1 MYNCVDKNIFILFQ
15 INDALFPIGAYSHSY
30 GLETYIQKNLIK
42 NSNDVYE
49 YIKTNAKTNFLYTEL
64 LAAYKAYEFAEKN
77 NLSKILELEEIIDAS
92 KIPKEIRTASEKLGS
107 RFIKTV
113 SSLDVKYE
121 SNIFNEYIKKE
132 NEGTRIHSS
141 AYGVFCFSVGIDKV
155 KAMEGYLYAYVSAS
169 IINAVKLIPLSQNE
183 GQKILYKC
191 YKFFDE
197 IIDMLLSLDIKDL
210 CLSTP
215 GFDIRCMQHEALYS
229 RLYMS

>member
-1 MYNCVDKNIFILFQ
+1 MDKRYLLLQ
-15 INDALFPIGAYSHSY
+15 INDAAFPIGSYTHSY
-30 GLETYIQKNLIK
+30 GLETYIQKNLVK

-49 YIKTNAKTNFLYTEL
+49 YIKSNEKTNFLYTEL
-64 LAAYKAYEFAEKN
+64 LAAYKAYEFAEEN

-92 KIPKEIRTASEKLGS
+92 KLPKEIRIASEKLGS

-113 SSLDVKYE
+113 NSLDVKYE

-183 GQKILYKC
+183 GQKILYNC

-197 IIDMLLSLDIKDL
+197 IIDMLPNLDIKDL

>member
-1 MYNCVDKNIFILFQ
+1 MDKRFLLLQ
-15 INDALFPIGAYSHSY
+15 INDAAFPIGSYTHSY
-30 GLETYIQKNLIK
+30 GLETYIQKNLVNNAK
-42 NSNDVYE
+42 DVYE
-49 YIKTNAKTNFLYTEL
+49 YIKANAETNFLYTEL
-64 LAAYKAYEFAEKN
+64 LAAYKAYEFAEEN
-77 NLSKILELEEIIDAS
+77 QLSKIFELEEIIDAS
-92 KIPKEIRTASEKLGS
+92 KLPQEIRTASEKLGS

-113 SSLDVKYE
+113 NSLEVKYK

-132 NEGTRIHSS
+132 NKGTRIHSS
-141 AYGVFCFSVGIDKV
+141 AYGVFSFAAGIDKAR
-155 KAMEGYLYAYVSAS
+155 AMEGYLYAYVSAS

-183 GQKILYKC
+183 GQRILYKC

-197 IIDMLLSLDIKDL
+197 IIDMLQNLEMKDL

>member
-1 MYNCVDKNIFILFQ
+1 MDKRYLLLQ
-15 INDALFPIGAYSHSY
+15 INDAAFPIGSYTHSY
-30 GLETYIQKNLIK
+30 GLETYIQKNLVK

-49 YIKTNAKTNFLYTEL
+49 YIKANAKTNFLYTEL
-64 LAAYKAYEFAEKN
+64 LAAYKAYEFAEEN

-141 AYGVFCFSVGIDKV
+141 AYGVFCFSAGIDKV

-183 GQKILYKC
+183 GQKILYNC

-197 IIDMLLSLDIKDL
+197 IIDMLPNFDIKDL

>member
-1 MYNCVDKNIFILFQ
+1 MDKRYLLLQ
-15 INDALFPIGAYSHSY
+15 INDAAFPIGSYTHSY

-42 NSNDVYE
+42 NVYE

-113 SSLDVKYE
+113 SSLNVKYE

-197 IIDMLLSLDIKDL
+197 IIDMLLSLDIKNL

>member
-1 MYNCVDKNIFILFQ
+1 
-15 INDALFPIGAYSHSY
+15 
-30 GLETYIQKNLIK
+30 
-42 NSNDVYE
+42 
-49 YIKTNAKTNFLYTEL
+49 
-64 LAAYKAYEFAEKN
+64 
-77 NLSKILELEEIIDAS
+77 
-92 KIPKEIRTASEKLGS
+92 
-107 RFIKTV
+107 
-113 SSLDVKYE
+113 
-121 SNIFNEYIKKE
+121 
-132 NEGTRIHSS
+132 
-141 AYGVFCFSVGIDKV
+141 
-155 KAMEGYLYAYVSAS
+155 MEGYLYAYVSAS

>member
-1 MYNCVDKNIFILFQ
+1 MDKRYLLLQ
-15 INDALFPIGAYSHSY
+15 INDAAFPIGSYTHSY
-30 GLETYIQKNLIK
+30 GLETYIQKNLVK

-49 YIKTNAKTNFLYTEL
+49 YIKANAKTNFLYTEL
-64 LAAYKAYEFAEKN
+64 LAAYKAYEFAEEN

-92 KIPKEIRTASEKLGS
+92 KLPKEIRTASEKLGS

-183 GQKILYKC
+183 GQKILYNC

-197 IIDMLLSLDIKDL
+197 IIDMLPNLNIKDL

>member
-1 MYNCVDKNIFILFQ
+1 MDKRYLLLQ
-15 INDALFPIGAYSHSY
+15 INDAAFPIGSYTHSY
-30 GLETYIQKNLIK
+30 GLETYIQKNLVK

-49 YIKTNAKTNFLYTEL
+49 YIKANAKTNFLYTEL
-64 LAAYKAYEFAEKN
+64 LAAYKAYEFAEEN

-92 KIPKEIRTASEKLGS
+92 KLPKEIRIASEKLGS

-113 SSLDVKYE
+113 NSLDVKYE
-121 SNIFNEYIKKE
+121 SNIFNKYIKKE
-132 NEGTRIHSS
+132 NEGTRIHSV
-141 AYGVFCFSVGIDKV
+141 AYGVFCFSAGIDKV

-197 IIDMLLSLDIKDL
+197 IIDMLSNLDMKDL

>member
-1 MYNCVDKNIFILFQ
+1 MDKRYLLLQ
-15 INDALFPIGAYSHSY
+15 INDAAFPIGSYTHSY
-30 GLETYIQKNLIK
+30 GLETYIQKNLVK

-49 YIKTNAKTNFLYTEL
+49 YIKSNAKTNFLYTEL
-64 LAAYKAYEFAEKN
+64 LAAYKAYEFAEEN

-92 KIPKEIRTASEKLGS
+92 KLPKEIRIASEKLGS

-183 GQKILYKC
+183 GQKILYNC

-197 IIDMLLSLDIKDL
+197 IIDMLPNLNIKDL

>member
-1 MYNCVDKNIFILFQ
+1 MDKRYLLLQ
-15 INDALFPIGAYSHSY
+15 INDAAFPIGSYTHSY
-30 GLETYIQKNLIK
+30 GLETYIQKNLVK

-49 YIKTNAKTNFLYTEL
+49 YIKSNAKTNFLYTEL
-64 LAAYKAYEFAEKN
+64 LAAYKAYEFAEEN

-92 KIPKEIRTASEKLGS
+92 KLPKEIRIASEKLGS

-113 SSLDVKYE
+113 NSLDVKYE

-197 IIDMLLSLDIKDL
+197 IIDMLPNLDIKDL

>member
-1 MYNCVDKNIFILFQ
+1 MDKRYLLLQ
-15 INDALFPIGAYSHSY
+15 INDAAFPIGSYTHSY
-30 GLETYIQKNLIK
+30 GLETYIQKNLVK

-49 YIKTNAKTNFLYTEL
+49 YIKSNEKTNFLYTEL
-64 LAAYKAYEFAEKN
+64 LAAYKAYEFAEEN

-92 KIPKEIRTASEKLGS
+92 KLPKEIRIASEKLGS

-183 GQKILYKC
+183 GQKILYNC

-197 IIDMLLSLDIKDL
+197 IIDMLPNLDIKDL

>member
-1 MYNCVDKNIFILFQ
+1 MDKRYLLLQ
-15 INDALFPIGAYSHSY
+15 INDAAFPIGSYTHSY
-30 GLETYIQKNLIK
+30 GLETYIQKNLVK

-49 YIKTNAKTNFLYTEL
+49 YIKSNAKTNFLYTEL
-64 LAAYKAYEFAEKN
+64 LAAYKAYEFAEEN

-92 KIPKEIRTASEKLGS
+92 KLPKEIRIASEKLGS

-113 SSLDVKYE
+113 NSLDVKYE

-183 GQKILYKC
+183 GQKILYNC

-197 IIDMLLSLDIKDL
+197 IIDMLPNLDIKDL

>member
-1 MYNCVDKNIFILFQ
+1 MDKRYLLLQ
-15 INDALFPIGAYSHSY
+15 INDAAFPIGSYTHSY

-183 GQKILYKC
+183 GHKILYKC

>member
-1 MYNCVDKNIFILFQ
+1 MDKRYLLLQ
-15 INDALFPIGAYSHSY
+15 INDAAFPIGSYTHSY
-30 GLETYIQKNLIK
+30 GLETYIQKNLVK

-49 YIKTNAKTNFLYTEL
+49 YIKSNAKTNFLYTEL
-64 LAAYKAYEFAEKN
+64 LAAYKAYEFAEEN

-92 KIPKEIRTASEKLGS
+92 KLPKEIRIASEKLGS

-183 GQKILYKC
+183 GQKILYNC

-197 IIDMLLSLDIKDL
+197 IIDMLPNLDIKDL

>member
-1 MYNCVDKNIFILFQ
+1 MDKRYLLLQ
-15 INDALFPIGAYSHSY
+15 INDAAFPIGSYTHSY
-30 GLETYIQKNLIK
+30 GLETYIQKNLVK

-49 YIKTNAKTNFLYTEL
+49 YIKSNAKTNFLYTEL
-64 LAAYKAYEFAEKN
+64 LAAYKAYEFAEEN

-92 KIPKEIRTASEKLGS
+92 KLPKEIRIASEKLGS

-113 SSLDVKYE
+113 NSLDVKYE

-183 GQKILYKC
+183 GQKILYNC

-197 IIDMLLSLDIKDL
+197 IIDMLPKLNMKDL

>member
-1 MYNCVDKNIFILFQ
+1 MDKRYLLLQ
-15 INDALFPIGAYSHSY
+15 INDAAFPIGSYTHSY
-30 GLETYIQKNLIK
+30 GLETYIQKNLVK

-49 YIKTNAKTNFLYTEL
+49 YIKSNAKTNFLYTEL
-64 LAAYKAYEFAEKN
+64 LAAYKAYEFAEEN

-92 KIPKEIRTASEKLGS
+92 KLPKEIRTASEKLGS

-169 IINAVKLIPLSQNE
+169 IINSVKLIPLSQNE
-183 GQKILYKC
+183 GQKILYNC

-197 IIDMLLSLDIKDL
+197 IIDMLPNLNIKDL

>member
-1 MYNCVDKNIFILFQ
+1 MDKRYLLLQ
-15 INDALFPIGAYSHSY
+15 INDAAFPIGSYTHSY
-30 GLETYIQKNLIK
+30 GLETYIQKNLVK

-49 YIKTNAKTNFLYTEL
+49 YIKANAKTNFLYTEL
-64 LAAYKAYEFAEKN
+64 LAAYKAYEFAEEN

-183 GQKILYKC
+183 GQKILYNC

-197 IIDMLLSLDIKDL
+197 IIDMLPNFDIKDL